1 MTPDDKARLVSE
13 LQNFLRLDIGMC
25 GDGANDCNALKTADT
40 GISLS
45 DSEAS
50 IAAPFTSR
58 IQDISCV
65 IELLKE
71 GRSALTT
78 SFQIFK
84 YMGLYAMI

>member
-1 MTPDDKARLVSE
+1 MTPDDKALLVE
-13 LQNFLRLDIGMC
+13 QLQIQLKLDVGVC

-50 IAAPFTSR
+50 VAAPFTSK
-58 IQDISCV
+58 ISDISC
-65 IELLKE
+65 ISELLRE